1 MITHYDLDRGFRII
15 NTNSTEYL
23 RGYQVVPDEYL
34 FDCVIT
40 DPPYA
45 NMTEYDSYMDSRE
58 NLEILIDLVMP
69 YLLRLA
75 PRVIITPG
83 VDNMFLYPEPTWTLA
98 WVNPAGVGSSSWGF
112 TCWQPILA
120 YGKDP
125 FLQDNKG
132 RRPDTFFQQITEKND
147 DNPHPCPKPYNV
159 MRWIIERTTRIN
171 DHVLDP
177 FMGSGATGVACA
189 QTSRRFT
196 GIDLSSEYCKYAA
209 KTISE
214 ALLQERLL

>member
-1 MITHYDLDRGFRII
+1 MDIYYELDRGFKII
-15 NTNSTEYL
+15 NTDSISYL
-23 RGYQVVPDEYL
+23 RGYQIVPDEYL

-45 NMTEYDSYMDSRE
+45 NMTEYDSYVDSRE
-58 NLEILIDLVMP
+58 NLKTLIDLVMP

-83 VDNMFLYPEPTWTLA
+83 VGNMFLYPEPIWTLA

-120 YGKDP
+120 YDKDP

-132 RRPDTFFQQITEKND
+132 RRPDTFFQKRTERAD

-159 MRWIIERTTRIN
+159 MRWIVERTTRIN

-189 QTSRRFT
+189 QTIRRFT

-209 KTISE
+209 KSISE